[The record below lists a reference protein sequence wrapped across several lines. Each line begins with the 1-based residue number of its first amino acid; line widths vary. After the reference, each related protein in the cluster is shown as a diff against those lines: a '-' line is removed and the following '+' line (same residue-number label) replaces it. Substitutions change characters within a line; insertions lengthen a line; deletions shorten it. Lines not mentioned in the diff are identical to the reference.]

1 MQDPVPRLQAVCP
14 AWQATRGISSPAAS
28 RCVEAKPIA
37 ARCTTRK
44 ANRRADSTLCLCW
57 EVWWWLSAH
66 EFPLTLGDATHL
78 LGSAVNCHLTGAAS
92 RCPSRAINLTRRVVR
107 TTKTTTIYI
116 PACHQCGKSISH
128 PKTTVELCG
137 CSAHSRTSTNLT
149 LTTTFTS
156 S

>member
-1 MQDPVPRLQAVCP
+1 MQDQSRGCRRSALPGKPPEECRLLPRLAVLKLN
-14 AWQATRGISSPAAS
+14 QERPAA
-28 RCVEAKPIA
+28 RPERQTAGLIALCV
-37 ARCTTRK
+37 
-44 ANRRADSTLCLCW
+44 LCW
-57 EVWWWLSAH
+57 GVWWWLSAH

-116 PACHQCGKSISH
+116 PACHQCGKSTSH

-149 LTTTFTS
+149 LTPTFTS